1 MAKLNVKTLSL
12 IAIMAALSNV
22 LSFFRIVIPGPVPI
36 VFQIVQFPYLLLAVG
51 LGPLEGAITGTI
63 GSLIMAYTIWSFGG
77 AGPFIPIG
85 NAILAGV
92 TGIVAKKLRVME
104 RKTSFWPVLCAV
116 IGEIAE
122 APYIIL
128 TIVFWTVV
136 VGGAPFQLALVAI
149 ALQIVGKAFLEV
161 IISAIIVSLILN
173 VEHVKEMLIDKRA
186 CIET

>member
-22 LSFFRIVIPGPVPI
+22 LSFFRIVIPGPVPV

-51 LGPLEGAITGTI
+51 LGPLEGAITGAI
-63 GSLIMAYTIWSFGG
+63 GSLIMAYNIWSFGG

-104 RKTSFWPVLCAV
+104 RKLSFWPVLCAV
-116 IGEIAE
+116 IGEIVE
-122 APYIIL
+122 APYIVL
-128 TIVFWTVV
+128 TIVFWAVV
-136 VGGAPFQLALVAI
+136 VGGAPFQLTLVVI

-173 VEHVKEMLIDKRA
+173 VEYVKEMLINIKK
-186 CIET
+186 